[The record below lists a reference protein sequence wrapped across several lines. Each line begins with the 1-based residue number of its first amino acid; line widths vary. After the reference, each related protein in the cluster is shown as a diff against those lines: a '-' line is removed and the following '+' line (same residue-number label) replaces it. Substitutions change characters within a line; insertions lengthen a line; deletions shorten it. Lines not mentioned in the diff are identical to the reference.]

1 LSDEGKP
8 ESGESQQ
15 PPPQSGV
22 ERVRAE
28 RQRQLEGEPGYKA
41 GKAIGKHLRRSTLI
55 VLPIEMALAPVLL
68 ALGGW
73 WLDNHIETTPWF
85 TIAGAVSGLILS
97 VRAVLRTIKEVSR

>member
-8 ESGESQQ
+8 ESGESKR
-15 PPPQSGV
+15 PPLQSGV
-22 ERVRAE
+22 ERIRAE
-28 RQRQLEGEPGYKA
+28 RQRQLDGEPGYKA
-41 GKAIGKHLRRSTLI
+41 GKAIGEHLKRSTMI

-73 WLDNHIETTPWF
+73 WLDDYLDTSPWF

-97 VRAVLRTIKEVSR
+97 IRAVLRTIKEVSR